1 MGRDDEAQEHIAI
14 ALPHMENEKEYDRA
28 CFESI
33 CGNIDKTLELLSIAL
48 EKKQTTL
55 EFIRRDQDLD
65 FVRQDSR
72 YKIFETRFS
81 QSVVEY

>member
-1 MGRDDEAQEHIAI
+1 
-14 ALPHMENEKEYDRA
+14 
-28 CFESI
+28 
-33 CGNIDKTLELLSIAL
+33 LELLSIAL